1 MPTQSDRQDYQWRP
15 NDNSVRT
22 QLRYDLEA
30 EHWTRA
36 FKSAQMK
43 QQSVS
48 LGESLSII
56 GMVISLLASVIVLI
70 VVVLVDLI
78 KWVRS

>member
-1 MPTQSDRQDYQWRP
+1 MAVENENYKWRP
-15 NDNSVRT
+15 NDNSSSTR
-22 QLRYDLEA
+22 LKYDLEA

-43 QQSVS
+43 QQPVS
-48 LGESLSII
+48 FGESLSVIN
-56 GMVISLLASVIVLI
+56 MVVKLIASLVLL
-70 VVVLVDLI
+70 VVLGIIDFV

>member
-1 MPTQSDRQDYQWRP
+1 MTTDRDNYQWRP
-15 NDNSVRT
+15 NDNSSSTRM
-22 QLRYDLEA
+22 RYDLEA
-30 EHWTRA
+30 EHWTKA

-56 GMVISLLASVIVLI
+56 NMLLNLIASLVLLVILSIVDF
-70 VVVLVDLI
+70 V

>member
-1 MPTQSDRQDYQWRP
+1 MTQGERQNYQWRP
-15 NDNSVRT
+15 NDNSSSTRM
-22 QLRYDLEA
+22 RYDLEA
-30 EHWTRA
+30 EKWTRA

-48 LGESLSII
+48 LGDSLSVI

-70 VVVLVDLI
+70 VVLLVDLY